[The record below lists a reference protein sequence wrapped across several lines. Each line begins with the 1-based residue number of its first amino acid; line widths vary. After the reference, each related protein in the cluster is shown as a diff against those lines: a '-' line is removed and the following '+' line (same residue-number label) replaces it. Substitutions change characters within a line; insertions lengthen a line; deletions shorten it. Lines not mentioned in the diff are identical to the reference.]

1 MSWPDWTGYLSNPTM
16 TQIRFKKLF
25 TKKEVVKIL
34 NEASRDINATL
45 GIQDDQGNLLWGEI
59 PENPSRRYPI
69 AIGAQVLGWVVSTGE
84 ALFISSLLSYL
95 AREELE
101 KRQMANELLQKY
113 KEINL
118 LYNLSEKI
126 TASLDLSV
134 VAELVIGESKRL
146 FKTSSASIM
155 LLNEERNVLEII
167 SAFGTAK
174 KLNSKSCFSLDK
186 GIAGSVFKTGKP
198 ELINNASSDPR
209 FVPGENPVSS
219 LMCVPL
225 KTQERVIGVLN
236 VSNEEPIDYT
246 AEDLKI
252 LTTLAS
258 QAVSVIENAIRH
270 KSQLQEAMAHAE
282 LEKGRQIQRD
292 FLPNQILQPPNWEI
306 AACFYPARKVAGDF
320 YDAFWLPGDCVGLVI
335 GDVCDKGVGAALFM
349 ALFRS
354 LIRVFSGQTQLRG
367 LSLVANDEGI
377 GGMIDLEG
385 TIDLDHINAL
395 KAVALTNNYIAQ
407 EHAQMSM
414 FATIFFGVLNPKTG
428 FLSYISGGHVPLFLL
443 GSTGVKET
451 LNSTGPP
458 VGIIPDT
465 KFKIKQVQLEPG
477 DILIGYTDGVTEG
490 KDPNGKLFTDKRLR
504 SLLEQPAASASDLLK
519 RITTH
524 LFAYMN
530 DAPQFDDITILAV
543 QRTPLK

>member
-1 MSWPDWTGYLSNPTM
+1 M
-16 TQIRFKKLF
+16 TQIRFKKLLA
-25 TKKEVVKIL
+25 KKEVANIL
-34 NEASRDINATL
+34 NEVSRDISATV

-59 PENPSRRYPI
+59 PENPSGKYPI
-69 AIGAQVLGWVVSTGE
+69 AIGDEVLGWVVSIGE
-84 ALFISSLLSYL
+84 ASSISSLLSYL

-101 KRQMANELLQKY
+101 KRQMASELLQKY
-113 KEINL
+113 QEINL

-134 VAELVIGESKRL
+134 VAQLVIGESKRL
-146 FKTSSASIM
+146 FKTTSASIM
-155 LLNEERNVLEII
+155 LLNEERKVLEII

-174 KLNSKSCFSLDK
+174 ELNSKLCFNLDE
-186 GIAGSVFKTGKP
+186 GIAGSVFKTGKG

-209 FVPGENPVSS
+209 FVPGKNPVSS
-219 LMCVPL
+219 IMCVPL
-225 KTQERVIGVLN
+225 KIHERVIGVLN

-258 QAVSVIENAIRH
+258 QAVSVIETAIRH
-270 KSQLQEAMAHAE
+270 KNQIKEVMARTE

-292 FLPNQILQPPNWEI
+292 FLPDQILQPPNWEI
-306 AACFYPARKVAGDF
+306 SACFYPARQVAGDF
-320 YDAFWLPGDCVGLVI
+320 YDVFWLPGDCVGLVI

-377 GGMIDLEG
+377 GGMIDLQG
-385 TIDLDHINAL
+385 TTDLDHINAL

-407 EHAQMSM
+407 EHYQMSM
-414 FATIFFGVLNPKTG
+414 FATLFFGVLNPKTG
-428 FLSYISGGHVPLFLL
+428 LLSYISGGHVPLFIV
-443 GSTGVKET
+443 GSTGVKER

-458 VGIIPDT
+458 VGMMPDR
-465 KFKIKQVQLEPG
+465 KFKIQQVQLEPG
-477 DILIGYTDGVTEG
+477 DILIGYTDGVTEARAPG
-490 KDPNGKLFTDKRLR
+490 GEFFTLGRVR
-504 SLLEQPAASASDLLK
+504 SLLEQPATSASDLLK
-519 RITTH
+519 RIQTN
-524 LFAYMN
+524 LFAYID
-530 DAPQFDDITILAV
+530 DAPQFDDITMLAV
-543 QRTPLK
+543 QRTPFK